1 MLLWS
6 MVLKNE
12 HVNIMFYYFF
22 FFKEFINKTSLIYK
36 EAQFWF

>member
-1 MLLWS
+1 

-12 HVNIMFYYFF
+12 HVNITFYYFFF